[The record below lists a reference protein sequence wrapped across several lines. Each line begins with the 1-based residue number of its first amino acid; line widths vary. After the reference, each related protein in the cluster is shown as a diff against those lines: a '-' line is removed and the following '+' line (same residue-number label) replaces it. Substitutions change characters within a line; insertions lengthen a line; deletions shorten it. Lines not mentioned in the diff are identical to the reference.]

1 LTELSQTLKWV
12 KNYNIAVKKRGD
24 NITFL
29 RRIVSGSADRSYGIE
44 VAALA
49 GVPKEVVTRAKEIL
63 AELEQ
68 GSTEEKPSVIV
79 PQLEEQ
85 QLSFASSSINPVI
98 QKLKET
104 DMNTLTPI
112 EALNLLFELTNQAKS
127 M

>member
-1 LTELSQTLKWV
+1 
-12 KNYNIAVKKRGD
+12 
-24 NITFL
+24 
-29 RRIVSGSADRSYGIE
+29 
-44 VAALA
+44 
-49 GVPKEVVTRAKEIL
+49 
-63 AELEQ
+63 
-68 GSTEEKPSVIV
+68 V